1 MKNKQDDC
9 EAKLFIESFLNQLQ
23 NNSQLYSIRKQSQL
37 LKIMKVN
44 KTILKPSELLQ
55 TIDLSK
61 REVTFLN

>member
-37 LKIMKVN
+37 KIMKVN

>member
-61 REVTFLN
+61 REITFLN